1 MTVKECYEQMG
12 SDYEGVLERLGSEAI
27 VKRFAL
33 KFLQDPSFAQLKE
46 SLAKNDGEEAF
57 RAAHT
62 LKGVCLNLGFDE
74 LFEVSA
80 ELTEKLRERK
90 TAGSEELFQKV
101 SEKYHN
107 NSVFLK
113 PSAAYRLY
121 HSHYTFSGKDSYRVI
136 PEFCSLTVKKNQAS
150 YKVAWTSALK
160 HRLSSI

>member
-12 SDYEGVLERLGSEAI
+12 SDYEGVLGRLGSEAI

-62 LKGVCLNLGFDE
+62 LKGVCLKGVCLNLGFDE

-101 SEKYHN
+101 SQKYQ
-107 NSVFLK
+107 K
-113 PSAAYRLY
+113 
-121 HSHYTFSGKDSYRVI
+121 
-136 PEFCSLTVKKNQAS
+136 TVTAIQG
-150 YKVAWTSALK
+150 LE
-160 HRLSSI
+160 

>member
-12 SDYEGVLERLGSEAI
+12 SDYEGVLGRLGSEAI

-90 TAGSEELFQKV
+90 LRSLCSGFSAYPSHKAGKLSFV
-101 SEKYHN
+101 CKY
-107 NSVFLK
+107 FFITIQ
-113 PSAAYRLY
+113 Y
-121 HSHYTFSGKDSYRVI
+121 F
-136 PEFCSLTVKKNQAS
+136 
-150 YKVAWTSALK
+150 
-160 HRLSSI
+160 

>member
-12 SDYEGVLERLGSEAI
+12 SDYEGVLGRLGSEAI
-27 VKRFAL
+27 VKR
-33 KFLQDPSFAQLKE
+33 
-46 SLAKNDGEEAF
+46 LAKNDGEEAF

-101 SEKYHN
+101 SQKYQ
-107 NSVFLK
+107 K
-113 PSAAYRLY
+113 
-121 HSHYTFSGKDSYRVI
+121 
-136 PEFCSLTVKKNQAS
+136 TVTAIQG
-150 YKVAWTSALK
+150 LE
-160 HRLSSI
+160 

>member
-1 MTVKECYEQMG
+1 MSRIPFLDFVG
-12 SDYEGVLERLGSEAI
+12 FSDIMMLGSKCI
-27 VKRFAL
+27 LPLTSIIIK
-33 KFLQDPSFAQLKE
+33 LKE

-101 SEKYHN
+101 SQKYQ
-107 NSVFLK
+107 K
-113 PSAAYRLY
+113 
-121 HSHYTFSGKDSYRVI
+121 
-136 PEFCSLTVKKNQAS
+136 TVMAIQG
-150 YKVAWTSALK
+150 LE
-160 HRLSSI
+160 